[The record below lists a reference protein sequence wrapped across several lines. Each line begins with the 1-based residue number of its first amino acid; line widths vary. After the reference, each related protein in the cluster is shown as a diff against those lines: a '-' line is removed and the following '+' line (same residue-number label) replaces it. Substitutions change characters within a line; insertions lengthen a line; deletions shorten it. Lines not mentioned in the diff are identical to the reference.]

1 MSDFVYD
8 YHCHST
14 ASDGALTPTELVHRA
29 AAAGVNSFALTDHD
43 TVAGLA
49 EAEAAAKAL
58 GMEFISGVEL
68 SVGWANSEFHLVG
81 LGMNV
86 QQPRFA
92 ELIAQQQAARKARAK
107 TMGERL
113 NKACGTTDAYEQA
126 CALAGTDAPGRP
138 FFAEWL
144 VATNAARDQEHA
156 FNRFLKPGRSAFVKT
171 PWVNLGE
178 AIKVIR
184 GSGGEAVL
192 AHPTRYRL
200 TRMKLRRLLAE
211 FCTLGGK
218 GIEVALPRLSQAQEQ
233 LMYDCLEEFPLY
245 ASGGTDFHHP
255 QQTWLTL
262 GRLPKLKEG
271 TPFIR
276 ALLQQ

>member
-1 MSDFVYD
+1 MRDFIYD

-14 ASDGALTPTELVHRA
+14 ASDGALSPAELVQQA
-29 AAAGVNSFALTDHD
+29 AAAGVTSFAITDHD

-49 EAEAAAKAL
+49 EAQVAAEAANI
-58 GMEFISGVEL
+58 EFIPGVEL
-68 SVGWANSEFHLVG
+68 SVSWANSELHLVG
-81 LGMNV
+81 LGMDV
-86 QQPRFA
+86 QEERFA
-92 ELIAQQQAARKARAK
+92 ALIEQQQLARKLRAQ
-107 TMGERL
+107 TMAQRL
-113 NKACGTTDAYEQA
+113 NKACGTKNAYERV
-126 CALAGTDAPGRP
+126 CEMAGTNAPGRP

-144 VATNAARDQEHA
+144 VSIGEARDQEHA

-171 PWVNLGE
+171 PWVSLGD
-178 AIKVIR
+178 AISVICN
-184 GSGGEAVL
+184 SGGQAVL

-211 FCTLGGK
+211 FCTMGGK
-218 GIEVALPRLSQAQEQ
+218 GIEVALPRLSPVQEQ

-276 ALLQQ
+276 SLLRA